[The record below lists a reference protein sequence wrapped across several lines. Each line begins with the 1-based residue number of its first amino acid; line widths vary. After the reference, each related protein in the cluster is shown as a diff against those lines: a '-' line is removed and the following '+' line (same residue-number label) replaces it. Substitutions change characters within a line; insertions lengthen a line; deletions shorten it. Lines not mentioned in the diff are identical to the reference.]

1 MKYVEYYSKSGDV
14 LIEHGACHKDQIKFM
29 LAENCTLTANL
40 ITDEAYAILLDSW
53 LGSTIAPPVDAA
65 PAQVS
70 SIKSV

>member
-1 MKYVEYYSKSGDV
+1 MKYIEYWSNSGDT
-14 LIEHGACHKDQIKFM
+14 LIEHGACHKNQLQFKI
-29 LAENCTLTANL
+29 AENCTLTANL

-53 LGSTIAPPVDAA
+53 LGSTIAPPIDAA